1 MSFLPD
7 SPEYTLNNTLSTT
20 VTEGTSVYTYQFILD
35 AGPIPTDF
43 NWTKD
48 SQVVASDNRITL
60 SVDSITIR
68 NITRD
73 DNGTYIVTSRNV
85 AGMDMANFTLDVQCE
100 YCFMDMVKV
109 CYDNIISVQIHHLSM
124 LMRVHKVSC
133 LEIPSF

>member
-1 MSFLPD
+1 M
-7 SPEYTLNNTLSTT
+7 
-20 VTEGTSVYTYQFILD
+20 YTYQFRLN

-43 NWTKD
+43 NWTKG
-48 SQVVASDNRITL
+48 SQVVSSDNRITL

-73 DNGTYIVTSRNV
+73 DSGTYIVTSRNI
-85 AGMDMANFTLDVQCE
+85 AGVDTANFTLNVQCE
-100 YCFMDMVKV
+100 YCFMCTWSKCVS
-109 CYDNIISVQIHHLSM
+109 YDNILPVQIHPLSM